1 MRFRFTTRSS
11 HLSLLATAI
20 LLALLFAGLPAVPTA
35 QAKIKL
41 GNFPKDV
48 AAKHLLRTLD
58 GREYSLVGLRGQVV
72 VLEFLAVWCVHSRDQ
87 VPALNKFDDED
98 RERGLKII
106 GVILNDT
113 ETSQQR
119 VQQFIK
125 DQKIEFPM
133 AMLSY
138 DMFEKYIESK
148 DTGVPQTLVYGRSG
162 RLAGYFEGQDANV
175 DASITAVIK
184 QELNKKL

>member
-1 MRFRFTTRSS
+1 MRFHSASRKTGI
-11 HLSLLATAI
+11 SLLATAI
-20 LLALLFAGLPAVPTA
+20 LFALLLAGLPAVPTA
-35 QAKIKL
+35 QAKVKI

-48 AAKHLLRTLD
+48 ASKHVLRTLD
-58 GREYSLVGLRGQVV
+58 GREYSLAGLRGQVV

-87 VPALNKFDDED
+87 VPSLNKFDDED

-106 GVILNDT
+106 GVILQDT

-125 DQKIEFPM
+125 DQKIEFPVT
-133 AMLSY
+133 MLSY

-148 DTGVPQTLVYGRSG
+148 DTGVPQTLIYGRSG
-162 RLAGYFEGQDANV
+162 RLAGHFEGQDASL
-175 DASITAVIK
+175 DANLIAFIK
-184 QELNKKL
+184 QELNKRF

>member
-1 MRFRFTTRSS
+1 MRFHSAARSS
-11 HLSLLATAI
+11 FLSLLATAI
-20 LLALLFAGLPAVPTA
+20 LLSILFASLPAVPTA
-35 QAKIKL
+35 HAKIKP
-41 GNFPKDV
+41 GNFPKEA

-87 VPALNKFDDED
+87 VPTLNKFDDED

-106 GVILNDT
+106 GVILTDT

-125 DQKIEFPM
+125 DQKIEFPIT
-133 AMLSY
+133 MLSY

-148 DTGVPQTLVYGRSG
+148 DTGVPQTLIYGRSG
-162 RLAGYFEGQDANV
+162 RLAGHFEGQDANV
-175 DASITAVIK
+175 DALITAAIK